1 MRHFKIL
8 ICAALAVCLCV
19 GAVAC
24 GEGFDPQSA
33 SIEQLNDAFDAF
45 FKSDLDTVYNDE
57 DNGKISSSFSDKEET
72 WSYQGSDV
80 VTDIVISEQDGVFFA
95 TDVEGE
101 RVEEKVN
108 AYILTSAHPA
118 MLAPIVYRGMQ
129 WFIDSGCASFDSV
142 GETEWKLRLD
152 GVENADLEKDIPWLM
167 SKIVRESVELDNLP
181 DDVNLIAT
189 TLITPIFE
197 ELTITVEND
206 KIAALRLTYLDCDFK
221 YAVQE

>member
-1 MRHFKIL
+1 MKHFKIL
-8 ICAALAVCLCV
+8 ICAALAVCLCF

-24 GEGFDPQSA
+24 SEGFDPQSA
-33 SIEQLNDAFDAF
+33 SIEQLNEEFDNF
-45 FKSDLDTVYNDE
+45 FKSDLGTVYNDE

-95 TDVEGE
+95 TDVDGE

-118 MLAPIVYRGMQ
+118 MLAPIVCHGMH

-142 GETEWKLRLD
+142 GENEWKLRLD
-152 GVENADLEKDIPWLM
+152 GVEHADLEKHIPWLM
-167 SKIVRESVELDNLP
+167 SEIVRESVELDNFP

-206 KIAALRLTYLDCDFK
+206 KIAALRLTYLDCSIE
-221 YAVQE
+221 YRL